1 MKIKNEQLIYSPSDL
16 SNFIHCKHLSRLD
29 RSALYGEFE
38 KPMYTNKVMLALREK
53 GQKFEAEFL
62 DTLRQQGKSIA
73 EINPEDVNAF
83 AKTKEALRN
92 GVDVIYQARLG
103 IDNEWWG
110 WADFLIRVDAP
121 SDLGDYSYE
130 VMDTKLATET
140 KAATIIQ
147 ISLYSEA
154 LAVLQGKMPEM
165 MWVKTPE
172 DEISY
177 RVSEYGAYVRLVKR
191 RFLEAMQQTE
201 SNTYPE
207 VVSHCDVCSWWEHCN
222 RKRRGDDHLSFVAGM
237 GKSQIKEVG
246 MHGIGTLEV
255 FAQVESPISFTPSRG
270 AIQTYQK
277 LRDQANI
284 QWRSR
289 NQNEQPIHEL
299 LDLQAEKGFFNL
311 PEPSPYDIYL
321 DLEGDPMVDP
331 GGLEY
336 LIGWVQQGTYHALWA
351 NTEAEEKAA
360 FESFMRLAMQTK
372 EQHPEMHIY
381 HYAPYEVSA
390 FRRLM
395 GKYATYENE
404 LDQLLRSAT
413 FVDLYGVV
421 RQAVRASVEKYS
433 IKDLE
438 KFYGYR
444 RQVDLR
450 EVSKHK
456 SMYEFLLETNKLE
469 EASEEMTEAIRL
481 YNEDD
486 CISTARLHDWLEHL
500 RETAINQGGE
510 IPRPLPKPREAT
522 EKITQ
527 HQERIKPLMDALLAD
542 VPVSREERSLEQ
554 QANFLLAHMLN
565 WYRREEKSMWWEY
578 YRLLELTEEELL
590 EEKNAISKLTYTG
603 KSFAEKKSVVYE
615 YQFPIQEVELKLD
628 KSVTNQ
634 EKKAAG
640 TIFNLDI
647 KQGLLQLK
655 KGPSLDH
662 EDHPTSVYYLD
673 KVPFDVKEQAIIRL
687 AVWVIANGIDSEA
700 ADYRAVRSLLLRNA
714 PAGKVTLA
722 NPEDYLSLTKG
733 WAQNLDHACLPIQGP
748 PGSGKS
754 YTASHMIL
762 HLILQGK
769 KVGVTA
775 MSHKVITGL
784 LHKVWDLVAE
794 GRYSIS
800 LMQKTD
806 GNMELPWATTM
817 DPAKAI
823 ASLAHVHLLA
833 GTPFLWANEGLLES
847 VDYLVIDEAGQLSLI
862 DTLACG
868 LSAKNLVLLGD
879 PQQLQQPQQGVH
891 PEGTEVSALAHILQA
906 QQTLQEDQGIF
917 LAKTWRMHPAI
928 CAFDSEQFYEGKLH
942 PVPGLEQQA
951 ICGESRFA
959 GSGLRMLAVSHQGN
973 TSSSLEEVI
982 CVQHLVEELCSG
994 QLRIRNAAGQEKVL
1008 EASDIKVISPYNAQ
1022 VDLLKQALPQ
1032 LEIGTVD
1039 KFQGQEAAVVI
1050 YSVATSSPEDAPRGM
1065 EFLYSPNRFNVAVSR
1080 AKALFI
1086 LVAAPSIFEP
1096 DCKSPAQIKLAN
1108 PFCRFVEF
1116 GEAISID

>member
-16 SNFIHCKHLSRLD
+16 SNFIHCKHLSSLD
-29 RSALYGEFE
+29 RSALFGEFE

-73 EINPEDVNAF
+73 EINLEDVNAF
-83 AKTKEALRN
+83 SKTKEALRN

-103 IDNEWWG
+103 VDNEWWG

-172 DEISY
+172 EEISY

-201 SNTYPE
+201 SKTYPE

-246 MHGIGTLEV
+246 VQGIGTLEV
-255 FAQVESPISFTPSRG
+255 FAQFESPVSFTLSRG
-270 AIQTYQK
+270 SIQTYQK

-311 PEPSPYDIYL
+311 PEPSPFDIYL

-438 KFYGYR
+438 KFYGYL

-456 SMYEFLLETNKLE
+456 AMYEFLLETNKVE
-469 EASEEMTEAIRL
+469 EASEEMTEVIRL

-486 CISTARLHDWLEHL
+486 CISTARLHDWLEQL
-500 RETAINQGGE
+500 RETAIIQGGE
-510 IPRPLPKPREAT
+510 IPRPLPKPMEAT

-542 VPVSREERSLEQ
+542 VPVSREERSPEQ

-590 EEKNAISKLTYTG
+590 DEKNAISKLTYTG
-603 KSFAEKKSVVYE
+603 KSFAEKRSVVYE

-647 KQGLLQLK
+647 KQGLLHLK

-662 EDHPTSVYYLD
+662 EDHPMSVYYLD

-700 ADYRAVRSLLLRNA
+700 AGYRAVRSLLLRNA

-722 NPEDYLSLTKG
+722 NPEDYLGLTKG

-769 KVGVTA
+769 KLGVTA
-775 MSHKVITGL
+775 MSHKVITAL
-784 LHKVWDLVAE
+784 LHKVWNLVVE
-794 GRYSIS
+794 GGHSIS

-806 GNMELPWATTM
+806 GNLELPWATTM

-833 GTPFLWANEGLLES
+833 GTPFLWANEDLLES

-862 DTLACG
+862 PLPVGFQPKIWCYLETLSNCNSHSRVFTQRGRRYQLSLISFKHSKPYRRIKGSFWQKHGAC
-868 LSAKNLVLLGD
+868 
-879 PQQLQQPQQGVH
+879 
-891 PEGTEVSALAHILQA
+891 IL
-906 QQTLQEDQGIF
+906 
-917 LAKTWRMHPAI
+917 R
-928 CAFDSEQFYEGKLH
+928 S
-942 PVPGLEQQA
+942 VPL
-951 ICGESRFA
+951 
-959 GSGLRMLAVSHQGN
+959 
-973 TSSSLEEVI
+973 
-982 CVQHLVEELCSG
+982 
-994 QLRIRNAAGQEKVL
+994 IRNSFMKE
-1008 EASDIKVISPYNAQ
+1008 N
-1022 VDLLKQALPQ
+1022 
-1032 LEIGTVD
+1032 
-1039 KFQGQEAAVVI
+1039 
-1050 YSVATSSPEDAPRGM
+1050 
-1065 EFLYSPNRFNVAVSR
+1065 
-1080 AKALFI
+1080 FI
-1086 LVAAPSIFEP
+1086 LYL
-1096 DCKSPAQIKLAN
+1096 D
-1108 PFCRFVEF
+1108 
-1116 GEAISID
+1116 